1 MLFNSYVFVFLFLPL
16 VLAGYYTL
24 NHWGK
29 YQIAKVFLICMSLW
43 FYAYYNHTYLVLL
56 LGSVLVNFLFHRLL
70 SRHRHKGLLAAGV
83 ALNLLVLG
91 YFKYFNFFIDN
102 VNQLFST
109 DIYVKKILLPLG
121 ISFFTFQQISF
132 LADTYLQEVRKV
144 SFIDYTLFVSF
155 FPQLVAG
162 PIVTHAQMLPQLA
175 DPASKKW
182 DSDRMIRGIKLFTY
196 GLAKKLILADTFGKA
211 VTWGFTYI
219 DYVDST
225 NALLIALCYSFQLL
239 LDFSGYCDMAKGLG
253 WMLGFSLPSNF
264 NCPFQATG
272 IRDFWKRWHM
282 TLSSFFTK
290 YVFIPLG
297 GSRRG
302 KLRTCVNSMI
312 VFFLS
317 GLWHG
322 ASWTFVLW
330 GVMHGI
336 GYVFDYL
343 TKDLFARVPRLLKQA
358 VTFVFVCFAFLI
370 FRAETVPAM
379 MGMLGAMFSG
389 KFGEIG
395 IFPFFQLDEIMLPM
409 KFLHLDSLPYA
420 AYYPMAFFFLVTG
433 YLVFV
438 GKNAEQRVTESK
450 NSVFSAIGTS
460 LLLLYCILSMGGVN
474 TFLYFN
480 F

>member
-1 MLFNSYVFVFLFLPL
+1 MLFNSYVFLFLFLPL
-16 VLAGYYTL
+16 VLTGYYTL
-24 NHWGK
+24 KHLGK
-29 YQIAKVFLICMSLW
+29 YQPAKVFLICMSFW
-43 FYAYYNHTYLVLL
+43 FYAYYNHSYLILL
-56 LGSVLVNFLFHRLL
+56 LGSVLFNYLFHRLL
-70 SRHRHKGLLAAGV
+70 SHRRHKLLLAVGV
-83 ALNLLVLG
+83 TGNLLLLG

-102 VNQLFST
+102 INHFFSA
-109 DIYVKKILLPLG
+109 DFQVRKILLPLG

-132 LADTYLQEVRKV
+132 LADTYLQEVRDV
-144 SFIDYTLFVSF
+144 SFTDYTLFVSF

-162 PIVTHAQMLPQLA
+162 PIVTHTQMLPQLTELPRQKF
-175 DPASKKW
+175 DP
-182 DSDRMIRGIKLFTY
+182 DEMIRGIKLFTY
-196 GLAKKLILADTFGKA
+196 GLAKKLLLADTFGKA
-211 VTWGFTYI
+211 VTWGFGFLE
-219 DYVDST
+219 YVDST
-225 NALLIALCYSFQLL
+225 NALLVALCYSFQLL

-253 WMLGFSLPSNF
+253 RMLGFTLPTNF

-297 GSRRG
+297 GSRKG
-302 KLRTCVNSMI
+302 KLRTCLNSFI

-330 GVMHGI
+330 GVLHGI

-343 TKDLFARVPRLLKQA
+343 TKDLFAKVPRLIKQA

-370 FRAETVPAM
+370 FRSETVPAM
-379 MGMLGAMFSG
+379 QGMLRALFSG
-389 KFGEIG
+389 KFGANN
-395 IFPFFQLDEIMLPM
+395 IFPLFQLDEIMLPM
-409 KFLHLDSLPYA
+409 KFLHLDRLPYS
-420 AYYPMAFFFLVTG
+420 AYYPMLFFFLIAG
-433 YLVFV
+433 YLLFV
-438 GKNAEQRVTESK
+438 GKNAEQRVAESR
-450 NSVFSAIGTS
+450 NTMPSAVLTS
-460 LLLLYCILSMGGVN
+460 LLLVYCILSMGGVN

>member
-16 VLAGYYTL
+16 VLAGYYAL
-24 NHWGK
+24 NYFRK
-29 YQIAKVFLICMSLW
+29 FQAAKVFLICMSFW
-43 FYAYYNHTYLVLL
+43 FYAYYNHAYLILL
-56 LGSVLVNFLFHRLL
+56 LGSVLINFFFHRLL
-70 SRHRHKGLLAAGV
+70 SLHRRKSLLALGV
-83 ALNLLVLG
+83 GTNLLVLG

-102 VNQLFST
+102 INQLFST
-109 DIYVKKILLPLG
+109 DFTIEKILLPLG

-132 LADTYLQEVRKV
+132 LADTYLGEVEEV
-144 SFIDYTLFVSF
+144 SFLDYILFISF

-162 PIVTHAQMLPQLA
+162 PIVTHSQILPQLA
-175 DPASKKW
+175 DPAMRKW
-182 DSDRMIRGIKLFTY
+182 DAERFIRGVRLFTY

-211 VTWGFTYI
+211 VNWGFTYVE
-219 DYVDST
+219 YVDTT
-225 NALLIALCYSFQLL
+225 NALLVALSYSLQLL

-253 WMLGFSLPSNF
+253 WMLGFTLPTNF
-264 NCPFQATG
+264 DCPYQATG
-272 IRDFWKRWHM
+272 VRDFWRRWHM

-330 GVMHGI
+330 GVMHGV
-336 GYVFDYL
+336 GYIFDYL
-343 TKDLFARVPRLLKQA
+343 TKNVFAAVPRLIKQT
-358 VTFVFVCFAFLI
+358 VTFAFVCFAFLI

-379 MGMLGAMFSG
+379 SGMLKALFSG
-389 KFGEIG
+389 KFGQIG
-395 IFPFFQLDEIMLPM
+395 IFPFFQLEEIMMPM
-409 KFLHLDSLPYA
+409 KFFHLDTLPYA
-420 AYYPMAFFFLVTG
+420 SYYPMLFFFLLAG
-433 YLVFV
+433 YLVFI
-438 GKNAEQRVTESK
+438 GKNAEQRVMESK
-450 NSVFSAIGTS
+450 NTILSAVGTS